1 MFSCL
6 QTSVSSIYYCLD
18 WKVLLCVL
26 KVMVFF
32 FLEKCLINQACSL
45 FSSFAYFRLAVFLL
59 SPVSLKSWASFW
71 VKLSGL
77 NHYRI
82 IPYKFE
88 DYNFFRLMKLRTGIS
103 KRYSKINTGSTDQGG
118 LFVFENLPSWR
129 SDKNFETDLK
139 ATSNQNFA
147 HLKLT

>member
-1 MFSCL
+1 MYLRKLFLCAVYVWEFNEEL
-6 QTSVSSIYYCLD
+6 IVQLPPDLCFLYLLCLD

-26 KVMVFF
+26 KVIVFFF
-32 FLEKCLINQACSL
+32 FLEKCLINQACFL

-59 SPVSLKSWASFW
+59 SPMSLKSWASFW

-103 KRYSKINTGSTDQGG
+103 KRYSKINTIYFTY
-118 LFVFENLPSWR
+118 VPW
-129 SDKNFETDLK
+129 
-139 ATSNQNFA
+139 A
-147 HLKLT
+147 